1 MPRQW
6 RDKTRN
12 TLTNIKAGCY
22 RIDRLA
28 VTLPFPE
35 RANEIM
41 AFNGRWIKEFQ
52 RHSLKLD
59 HGGYIQENRR
69 GRTSHE
75 YFPGMVVGKAGF
87 SEQQGEVWGLH
98 LAWSGNHRLR
108 ADCKS
113 DGRRQ
118 VQAEALYFP
127 VKSFWNTCKVSVPRG
142 STRPIPLPG

>member
-75 YFPGMVVGKAGF
+75 YFPGMVVGKQA
-87 SEQQGEVWGLH
+87 SVSNR
-98 LAWSGNHRLR
+98 ARSG
-108 ADCKS
+108 ACIWP
-113 DGRRQ
+113 G
-118 VQAEALYFP
+118 VETIVYALT
-127 VKSFWNTCKVSVPRG
+127 VKVMAAVRC
-142 STRPIPLPG
+142 RPKPSIFR